1 MLNRAVKVGSQ
12 QEKQPY
18 SGAGLDMS
26 EAQESKWQGFGVK
39 EQGRQKEHVETEGPV
54 GSEAVK
60 QVTGIRGL
68 LGGKRWPWEWRSSGA
83 S

>member
-1 MLNRAVKVGSQ
+1 
-12 QEKQPY
+12 
-18 SGAGLDMS
+18 MS
-26 EAQESKWQGFGVK
+26 EARESKWQGFGVK

-54 GSEAVK
+54 GSEAVT

-68 LGGKRWPWEWRSSGA
+68 LGGRRWPWEWWNSGA